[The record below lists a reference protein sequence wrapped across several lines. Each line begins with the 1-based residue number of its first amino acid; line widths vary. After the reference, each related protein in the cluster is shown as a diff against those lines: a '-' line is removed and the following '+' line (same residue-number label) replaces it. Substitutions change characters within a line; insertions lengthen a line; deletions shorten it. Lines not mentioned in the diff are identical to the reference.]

1 MSLRGKTNSKASR
14 GYFSNELKEWGE
26 DPNPREASMLKAERM
41 KECGGAGASG
51 SGIWDRRSLIA
62 VKSGLWGSRGVPCRG
77 REAGQ
82 PQSTDQICVLDWSM
96 SQDKGPDTSVCIH
109 AGRTR
114 RVTADVIKS
123 ESPGIFSQG

>member
-1 MSLRGKTNSKASR
+1 MEGLEPVGQAFGT
-14 GYFSNELKEWGE
+14 
-26 DPNPREASMLKAERM
+26 
-41 KECGGAGASG
+41 GGPC
-51 SGIWDRRSLIA
+51 IIA
-62 VKSGLWGSRGVPCRG
+62 VKSGLWGSRGVPGRG

-96 SQDKGPDTSVCIH
+96 SQDKGPDTSECIH
-109 AGRTR
+109 AGSTP